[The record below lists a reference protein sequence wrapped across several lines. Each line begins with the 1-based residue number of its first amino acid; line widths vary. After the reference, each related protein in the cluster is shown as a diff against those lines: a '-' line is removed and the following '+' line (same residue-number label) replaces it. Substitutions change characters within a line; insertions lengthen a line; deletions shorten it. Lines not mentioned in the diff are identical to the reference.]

1 MTLPGVPCRV
11 SLFERPARIQ
21 LRMNATSI
29 CAALSGPARASAL
42 TGSASLLFSTF
53 MADDT
58 KSLAQGLKRRDPELL
73 DALIEQYQ
81 YRLFRYL
88 MYITGNRERAEDFF
102 QETWIRV
109 LERGHQYDG
118 KSRFEA
124 WLFSIARHL
133 VIDWQRQ
140 KKAQSLDALTN
151 PDEGGPM
158 EFPDD
163 DPSPL
168 HLVLTHESEA
178 TVQASVERLPA
189 IYREVLLLRFQ
200 EELGLVEIATVLNA
214 PLSTVKSRLYRG
226 LEDLRGLLAGD
237 AA

>member
-1 MTLPGVPCRV
+1 MTLPRALWRMR
-11 SLFERPARIQ
+11 LFDRLARIQ
-21 LRMNATSI
+21 LRMSATSI
-29 CAALSGPARASAL
+29 CAALAGPTAAAAL

-53 MADDT
+53 MADD
-58 KSLAQGLKRRDPELL
+58 
-73 DALIEQYQ
+73 
-81 YRLFRYL
+81 
-88 MYITGNRERAEDFF
+88 AEDFF

-151 PDEGGPM
+151 PDEGAPM
-158 EFPDD
+158 EFADD

-168 HLVLTHESEA
+168 HLLLAQESEETA
-178 TVQASVERLPA
+178 QASLEKLPA
-189 IYREVLLLRFQ
+189 VYREVLLLRFQ

-226 LEDLRGLLAGD
+226 LEDLRGLLGGE